1 MCLCILIKLKKK
13 MAFHFWVILPNRN
26 ICKVLYYTHTY
37 AFACFLLHIAQKD
50 ENRKNSKVNI
60 MYKSNCKVQSLS
72 PILAVILAENT
83 FEKWVLNFFVIMIFF
98 FTPWKNTSLVKLHF
112 FSRFL
117 PTTVALH
124 CMLIK

>member
-1 MCLCILIKLKKK
+1 MHTNLIEEKNGFFIFGSSSQTETLQST
-13 MAFHFWVILPNRN
+13 L
-26 ICKVLYYTHTY
+26 LYTY

-83 FEKWVLNFFVIMIFF
+83 FEK
-98 FTPWKNTSLVKLHF
+98 
-112 FSRFL
+112 
-117 PTTVALH
+117 
-124 CMLIK
+124 